1 MLVRKVAGKTVTKML
16 RPEQVEEYK
25 ALIENGRRLR
35 GLVRELETLGLSILD
50 QDARSPKRR

>member
-1 MLVRKVAGKTVTKML
+1 MLVRKVAGKTVTTML